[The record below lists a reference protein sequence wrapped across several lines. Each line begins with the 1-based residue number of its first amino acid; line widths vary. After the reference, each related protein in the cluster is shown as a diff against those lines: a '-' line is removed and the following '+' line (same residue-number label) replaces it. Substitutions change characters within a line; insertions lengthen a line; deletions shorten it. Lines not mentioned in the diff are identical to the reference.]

1 LLNGIGMGH
10 HVTGLFE
17 GPVEA
22 KRAFD
27 RLVEANFDPSGVS
40 VVQFA
45 DGGYERV
52 DLDHHTGVPAGL
64 SVGATLG
71 ASLGV
76 AAALVAPGVFAAGP
90 IAAALGG
97 VVAGTAGGSLLGILG
112 GLAFWWDEPDF
123 GEKQGKEGVLVG
135 VEAEGERIEIARREL
150 DRAGALRT
158 FG

>member
-1 LLNGIGMGH
+1 MAH

-17 GPVEA
+17 GAVEA
-22 KRAFD
+22 KRGFA
-27 RLVEANFDPSGVS
+27 RLVEANFDPSGIS

-45 DGGYERV
+45 DGEYERV
-52 DLDHHTGVPAGL
+52 ELDHHTGVERGL
-64 SVGATLG
+64 PIGATLG

-76 AAALVAPGVFAAGP
+76 ATALVAPGVFAAGP
-90 IAAALGG
+90 IAAALAG
-97 VVAGTAGGSLLGILG
+97 VVAGTAGGTLLGILG

-123 GEKQGKEGVLVG
+123 GEKQGKDGVLVG
-135 VEAEGERIEIARREL
+135 VEAEGDERIEVARREL